1 MMAVVKDG
9 YVTVIKE
16 RGERNIANES
26 VFFFRLAKELNRYD
40 KTKNFKR
47 VKNDSCHFSCVDEK
61 RGETVVSEHEMY
73 EYELFNDDGI
83 TTLKIETKE

>member
-1 MMAVVKDG
+1 MMAVVKG
-9 YVTVIKE
+9 EYVTVIRE
-16 RGERNIANES
+16 CGEKKIANES

-47 VKNDSCHFSCVDEK
+47 VNDSCHFSCVDEK
-61 RGETVVSEHEMY
+61 RGETVVSEHEVY
-73 EYELFNDDGI
+73 EYELFNDYGI